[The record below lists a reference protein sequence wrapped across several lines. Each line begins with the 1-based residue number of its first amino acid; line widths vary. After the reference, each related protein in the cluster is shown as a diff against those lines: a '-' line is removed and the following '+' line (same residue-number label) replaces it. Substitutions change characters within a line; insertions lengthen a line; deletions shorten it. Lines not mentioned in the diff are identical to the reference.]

1 MSYDHFHSILAFA
14 IRNEIEAQ
22 EFYRNVAA
30 RMTTEHL
37 KELFTGF
44 AKEEKHH
51 QEILEKLT
59 DVDESEFHFDTPPD
73 YHVAESM
80 DKPVVSDAMQPAD
93 AFALAMKRE
102 EEAMKLYQSF
112 AQAATDPA
120 KKNLFQEL
128 AMMEKNHKLK
138 MENAFVNIG
147 FPEVW

>member
-22 EFYRNVAA
+22 EFYREAA
-30 RMTTEHL
+30 AKMTNEHL
-37 KELFTGF
+37 KDLFMGF
-44 AKEEKHH
+44 SKEEERH
-51 QEILEKLT
+51 QEILEELS
-59 DVDESEFHFDTPPD
+59 DIDESEFHFDTPPD
-73 YHVAESM
+73 YHVAENM

-112 AQAATDPA
+112 ANAATDPA
-120 KKNLFQEL
+120 KKKLFLEL
-128 AMMEKNHKLK
+128 SMMEKNHKLK
-138 MENAFVNIG
+138 MENAFVDIG